1 MKNITLKRLNLE
13 NFKGRTMSFDFS
25 GGRTVIR
32 GTNEAGKSTLCNA
45 FFWLLMGVDAQDR
58 TNYELYDTT
67 LDFTPEN
74 AIPAVVDGTF
84 DIDGTEYSFKRVA
97 KQKWVRP
104 RGKSEYVKDKSDEY
118 TFYIDGLAVSANV
131 YKERVEALLA
141 PIDKLKLMLNVRY
154 YQTLDWKKLRKHFSD
169 MVGII
174 DESELQGDYTSIKA
188 LLEKYGSVDAVK
200 EKLRQEI
207 NPKKKASESL
217 DAEIKGMK
225 SMLPT
230 LDGVEEAEVERDKKY
245 SQIAQIDIKI
255 MNLGEANKPFV
266 EKRRKEEE
274 AIRNRKIALDGERGV
289 WEETQGERVF
299 NITKQLADIDATNA
313 KIRKE
318 ADRIEN
324 QRKSFKYQIEQ
335 AKQLAQF
342 QSEEL
347 ERLRKENAD
356 IKARIFDENQ
366 KCHVCGQLLPY
377 DTIAEIKEKFY
388 NKREADH
395 KACVEKGIKTK
406 ENLAKQNELIDTLQ
420 SSLDALDKEMNELQ
434 PIMSRDALMND
445 LEEAKA
451 NIVPFEQSDIYATLT
466 NEIADMEA
474 NLTVVP
480 EVDSAELVA
489 EKKRLND
496 EIVDLSIICG
506 KRVERENGMKRI
518 ESKEKERSEVGIEL
532 ARLEGLFDKCV
543 EREREWASIVRDR
556 ANKHLHYSHVE
567 MIELTKAG
575 ELVDVCTLT
584 ARKVGSGSQNNATQ
598 ILIGVDLAQAFQTN
612 AGLNLPIFIDNAEG
626 IVDSNLPDTQSQLCL
641 LYVDERFPSMVI
653 EGSEE
658 YHNRLDE
665 LARESTNR
673 ENELREQDAE
683 RERKRDE
690 VLDAL
695 GL

>member
-1 MKNITLKRLNLE
+1 MKKATLKKINLE
-13 NFKGRTMSFDFS
+13 NFKGRTMAFDFS
-25 GGRTVIR
+25 EGRTVIR
-32 GTNEAGKSTLCNA
+32 GTNEVGKSTLTNA

-74 AIPAVVDGTF
+74 AIPAVVEGVF
-84 DIDGTEYSFKRVA
+84 DVDGTEYSFKRVA

-131 YKERVEALLA
+131 YKERIEALFA

-174 DESELQGDYTSIKA
+174 DESELQGDYTSISP

-200 EKLRQEI
+200 EKLRQDI

-217 DAEIKGMK
+217 ESEIKGMK

-230 LDGVEEAEVERDKKY
+230 LDGVAESEKERDAKY
-245 SQIAQIDIKI
+245 ARITEIDKEILG
-255 MNLGEANKPFV
+255 LGEANKPYV
-266 EKRRKEEE
+266 EKRNAEISAIIEKKSELEKRWGEWEQEQNE
-274 AIRNRKIALDGERGV
+274 A
-289 WEETQGERVF
+289 VF
-299 NITKQLADIDATNA
+299 NISKQLADIDATNV

-318 ADRIEN
+318 ADRLES
-324 QRKSFKYQIEQ
+324 QRKSSKYQIEQ

-347 ERLRKENAD
+347 DRLRKENAD

-366 KCHVCGQLLPY
+366 VCQSCGQPLPY
-377 DTIAEIKEKFY
+377 EKVSAIKEQFY
-388 NKREADH
+388 AKREADH
-395 KACVEKGIKTK
+395 KACVEKGVRTK

-420 SSLDALDKEMNELQ
+420 ASLDALDVEMNELQ
-434 PIMSRDALMND
+434 PIVSQEALLND
-445 LEEAKA
+445 LETAKA
-451 NIVPFEQSDIYATLT
+451 NVIPFEQSDIYDKLT
-466 NEIADMEA
+466 KEIADMEA

-489 EKKRLND
+489 EKQRLND
-496 EIVDLSIICG
+496 EIADLLIVCG
-506 KRVERENGMKRI
+506 NRVERENGLKRI
-518 ESKEKERSEVGIEL
+518 AAKEKEQSEVGIEL

-567 MIELTKAG
+567 MTELTKAG

-598 ILIGVDLAQAFQTN
+598 ILIGVDLAQAFQAN
-612 AGLNLPIFIDNAEG
+612 AGVNLPIFIDNAEG
-626 IVDSNLPDTQSQLCL
+626 IVDGNLPEREGQMVL
-641 LYVDERFPSMVI
+641 LYVDERYPQ
-653 EGSEE
+653 
-658 YHNRLDE
+658 LT
-665 LARESTNR
+665 LC
-673 ENELREQDAE
+673 
-683 RERKRDE
+683 
-690 VLDAL
+690 
-695 GL
+695 

>member
-1 MKNITLKRLNLE
+1 MKKVTLKGLKLE
-13 NFKGRTMSFDFS
+13 NFKGRTMSFNFS
-25 GGRTVIR
+25 DGRTVIR
-32 GTNEAGKSTLCNA
+32 GTNEAGKSTLTNA

-74 AIPAVVDGTF
+74 AIPAVVEGVF
-84 DIDGTEYSFKRVA
+84 DIDGTEYTFKRVA
-97 KQKWVRP
+97 KQKWIRP
-104 RGKSEYVKDKSDEY
+104 RGKSEYIKDKSDEY
-118 TFYIDGLAVSANV
+118 TFYIDGLAVSANA
-131 YKERVEALLA
+131 YKERVEALIA

-174 DESELQGDYTSIKA
+174 NESELTGDYTSIIS
-188 LLEKYGSVDAVK
+188 LLEKYGTVDAVK

-207 NPKKKASESL
+207 NPKKKAADSIE
-217 DAEIKGMK
+217 AEIKGMR

-230 LDGVEEAEVERDKKY
+230 LDGVEEAEKSRDEKY
-245 SQIAQIDIKI
+245 ARVAEIDKEILG
-255 MNLGEANKPFV
+255 LGEANKPYV
-266 EKRRKEEE
+266 EKRNAELK
-274 AIRNRKIALDGERGV
+274 AIDGKKRELDKAR
-289 WEETQGERVF
+289 
-299 NITKQLADIDATNA
+299 IDWDNEQHAKVIELSDSINEIDLQNG

-318 ADRIEN
+318 ADRIES

-347 ERLRKENAD
+347 DRLRKENAD
-356 IKARIFDENQ
+356 IKARTFDENQ
-366 KCHVCGQLLPY
+366 VCESCGQPLPY
-377 DTIAEIKEKFY
+377 DKVAEIREKFY
-388 NKREADH
+388 AKREADH

-406 ENLAKQNELIDTLQ
+406 ENLAKQNELIDNLQ
-420 SSLDALDKEMNELQ
+420 TSLSDLDAELNSLH
-434 PIMSRDALMND
+434 PIMSKDALLND
-445 LEEAKA
+445 LEAAKA

-466 NEIADMEA
+466 KEIADMES

-496 EIVDLSIICG
+496 EITQLNGIIGKKAMHQIGVKSIADKENERVD
-506 KRVERENGMKRI
+506 
-518 ESKEKERSEVGIEL
+518 VGVEL

-567 MIELTKAG
+567 MTELTKAG

-584 ARKVGSGSQNNATQ
+584 ARKVGSGTQNNATQ

-626 IVDSNLPDTQSQLCL
+626 IVDGNLPETNSQLVL
-641 LYVDERFPSMVI
+641 LYVDERYPQLTI
-653 EGSEE
+653 C
-658 YHNRLDE
+658 
-665 LARESTNR
+665 
-673 ENELREQDAE
+673 
-683 RERKRDE
+683 
-690 VLDAL
+690 
-695 GL
+695 

>member
-1 MKNITLKRLNLE
+1 MKATLKRLSLE
-13 NFKGRTMSFDFS
+13 DFKGRTMSFDFS
-25 GGRTVIR
+25 DGRTVIR
-32 GTNEAGKSTLCNA
+32 GTNEAGKSTLTNA

-74 AIPAVVDGTF
+74 AIPAVVKGMF
-84 DIDGTEYSFKRVA
+84 DIDGAEYSFKRCA

-118 TFYIDGLAVSANV
+118 TFYIDDLAVSANV
-131 YKERVEALLA
+131 YKERVEALFA

-174 DESELQGDYTSIKA
+174 DESELQGDYASIKT
-188 LLEKYGSVDAVK
+188 LLEKYGSVDLAK

-217 DAEIKGMK
+217 EAEIKGMK

-255 MNLGEANKPFV
+255 LNLGEANKPFV
-266 EKRRKEEE
+266 EKHEAELKAIKEKKSELNQLRGE
-274 AIRNRKIALDGERGV
+274 WEQEQHNEVYKISKAI
-289 WEETQGERVF
+289 
-299 NITKQLADIDATNA
+299 ADINA
-313 KIRKE
+313 ENDKISKE
-318 ADRIEN
+318 NIRIN
-324 QRKSFKYQIEQ
+324 QQRQNLERDIASSEQ
-335 AKQLAQF
+335 HLEFLKD
-342 QSEEL
+342 EL

-356 IKARIFDENQ
+356 IKARTFDENQ
-366 KCHVCGQLLPY
+366 VCPNCGQLLPY
-377 DTIAEIKEKFY
+377 DKVAKIKEKFY
-388 NKREADH
+388 EKREADH
-395 KACVEKGIKTK
+395 KACVERGLRTK
-406 ENLAKQNELIDTLQ
+406 EQVESLEKTISEKKSQKDALPEPKPLLDLAELESQLALAKSNV
-420 SSLDALDKEMNELQ
+420 A
-434 PIMSRDALMND
+434 
-445 LEEAKA
+445 
-451 NIVPFEQSDIYATLT
+451 PFEQSDIYAQLT
-466 NEIADMEA
+466 KEIADMEA
-474 NLTVVP
+474 DLTIVP

-506 KRVERENGMKRI
+506 KRIERENGLKRI
-518 ESKEKERSEVGIEL
+518 EAKEKEQSEVGVEL

-567 MIELTKAG
+567 MTELTKAG

-584 ARKVGSGSQNNATQ
+584 ARKVGSGTQNNATQ
-598 ILIGVDLAQAFQTN
+598 ILIGVDLAQAFQAN

-626 IVDSNLPDTQSQLCL
+626 IVDSNLPETDSQLVL
-641 LYVDERFPSMVI
+641 LYVDELYPT
-653 EGSEE
+653 
-658 YHNRLDE
+658 LT
-665 LARESTNR
+665 LC
-673 ENELREQDAE
+673 
-683 RERKRDE
+683 
-690 VLDAL
+690 
-695 GL
+695 

>member
-1 MKNITLKRLNLE
+1 MSKKVTLKKLNLE

-25 GGRTVIR
+25 DGRTVIR

-58 TNYELYDTT
+58 TNYELYDST

-74 AIPAVVDGTF
+74 AIPAVVEGVF
-84 DIDGTEYSFKRVA
+84 DIDGAEYAFKRVA
-97 KQKWVRP
+97 KQKWVRK
-104 RGKSEYVKDKSDEY
+104 RGKAEYEKATSDEY

-174 DESELQGDYTSIKA
+174 DESELQGDYTAIQP
-188 LLEKYGSVDAVK
+188 LLDKHKTIDAVK

-207 NPKKKASESL
+207 NPKKKVSESL

-225 SMLPT
+225 SMLPS
-230 LDGVEEAEVERDKKY
+230 LDGVAEAEQVIYIKAALI
-245 SQIAQIDIKI
+245 SQIDDKI
-255 MNLGEANKPFV
+255 LGLGEANKPFV
-266 EKRRKEEE
+266 AKREAELKAIKEK
-274 AIRNRKIALDGERGV
+274 
-289 WEETQGERVF
+289 QGELNQKRGEWEQKQNEAVF
-299 NITKQLADIDATNA
+299 NISKQLSDIDAINA
-313 KIRKE
+313 KIRKD

-347 ERLRKENAD
+347 DRLRKENAS
-356 IKARIFDENQ
+356 IKARVFDENQ
-366 KCHVCGQLLPY
+366 ICQSCGQPLPY
-377 DTIAEIKEKFY
+377 DKVAEIREKFY
-388 NKREADH
+388 NQRESDH
-395 KACVEKGIKTK
+395 KACVEKGIRTK
-406 ENLAKQNELIDTLQ
+406 ENLARQNELIDTLQ
-420 SSLDALDKEMNELQ
+420 SSLDALDVEMGELQ
-434 PIMSRDALMND
+434 PTVSKDALLND
-445 LEEAKA
+445 LEAAKA
-451 NIVPFEQSDIYATLT
+451 NIVPFEKSDIYAQLT
-466 NEIADMEA
+466 KEIADMEA

-480 EVDSAELVA
+480 EIDSAELIT

-496 EIVDLSIICG
+496 EIAGLNAIIG
-506 KRVERENGMKRI
+506 RRAERERGEARI
-518 ESKEKERSEVGIEL
+518 EAKEKEQSEVGVEL
-532 ARLEGLFDKCV
+532 ARLEGLFNKCV

-567 MIELTKAG
+567 MTELTKAG

-598 ILIGVDLAQAFQTN
+598 ILIGVDLAQAFQAN
-612 AGLNLPIFIDNAEG
+612 AGLSLPIFIDNAEG
-626 IVDSNLPDTQSQLCL
+626 IVDSNLPDASDQLFL
-641 LYVDERFPSMVI
+641 LYVDKD
-653 EGSEE
+653 
-658 YHNRLDE
+658 Y
-665 LARESTNR
+665 ST
-673 ENELREQDAE
+673 LTIC
-683 RERKRDE
+683 
-690 VLDAL
+690 
-695 GL
+695 

>member
-1 MKNITLKRLNLE
+1 MKKATLKKLNLE

-25 GGRTVIR
+25 DGRTVIR

-58 TNYELYDTT
+58 TNYDLYDTT

-74 AIPAVVDGTF
+74 AIPAVVEGVF
-84 DIDGTEYSFKRVA
+84 DIDGVEYSFKRVA

-174 DESELQGDYTSIKA
+174 DESELQGDYSAIKP
-188 LLEKYGSVDAVK
+188 LLDKHKTIDAVK

-207 NPKKKASESL
+207 NPKKKASDSL

-225 SMLPT
+225 SMLPS
-230 LDGVEEAEVERDKKY
+230 LDGVEEAEKARDEKTAR
-245 SQIAQIDIKI
+245 IAEIDKEILG
-255 MNLGEANKPFV
+255 LGEVNKPYIEKREAELKV
-266 EKRRKEEE
+266 IAEKRRELQSHASDWYVNQKEPVC
-274 AIRNRKIALDGERGV
+274 AIQRQI
-289 WEETQGERVF
+289 
-299 NITKQLADIDATNA
+299 ADIQMEND
-313 KIRKE
+313 KIRE
-318 ADRIEN
+318 DNESIN
-324 QRKSFKYQIEQ
+324 QQRLQLERDIASSEQ
-335 AKQLAQF
+335 HLDFLK
-342 QSEEL
+342 EEL

-356 IKARIFDENQ
+356 IKSRTFDENQ
-366 KCHVCGQLLPY
+366 VCQSCGQPLPY
-377 DTIAEIKEKFY
+377 DKVSEIREKFY
-388 NKREADH
+388 DRKNADH
-395 KACVEKGIKTK
+395 KACVERGLKTK
-406 ENLAKQNELIDTLQ
+406 EQVESLEKAISEKKSQKDTLPEPKPLLSIDELEAQLELAKSNV
-420 SSLDALDKEMNELQ
+420 
-434 PIMSRDALMND
+434 
-445 LEEAKA
+445 
-451 NIVPFEQSDIYATLT
+451 VPFEQSDIYANLT
-466 NEIADMEA
+466 KEITEMES

-489 EKKRLND
+489 EKQRLND
-496 EIVDLSIICG
+496 EIAELNTIIG
-506 KRVERENGMKRI
+506 RKAERERGESRI
-518 ESKEKERSEVGIEL
+518 EAKEKERSEVGVEL

-567 MIELTKAG
+567 MTELTKAG

-598 ILIGVDLAQAFQTN
+598 ILIGVDLAQAFQAN

-626 IVDSNLPDTQSQLCL
+626 IVDGNLPDTSSQLIL
-641 LYVDERFPSMVI
+641 LYVDESYSQLTI
-653 EGSEE
+653 C
-658 YHNRLDE
+658 
-665 LARESTNR
+665 
-673 ENELREQDAE
+673 
-683 RERKRDE
+683 
-690 VLDAL
+690 
-695 GL
+695 